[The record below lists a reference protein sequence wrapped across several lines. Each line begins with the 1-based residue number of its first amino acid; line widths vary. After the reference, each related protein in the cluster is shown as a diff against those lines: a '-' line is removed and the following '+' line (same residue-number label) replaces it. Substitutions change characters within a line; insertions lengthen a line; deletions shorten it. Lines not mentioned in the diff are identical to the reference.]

1 MTGPL
6 PPGTRV
12 KHRSQEWATYGRC
25 PRGTGEVLDVIG
37 PFSDGTYD
45 YRVRTGR
52 DFSRPPGPD
61 NPEDRETTWPGHAV
75 STVDF
80 MKLWDSIQ
88 ALTPEQRETL
98 RERTDT
104 ELAEMGR
111 RLDAL
116 AGAEGIV
123 RYEARSIGLESE
135 GPA

>member
-1 MTGPL
+1 
-6 PPGTRV
+6 
-12 KHRSQEWATYGRC
+12 
-25 PRGTGEVLDVIG
+25 
-37 PFSDGTYD
+37 
-45 YRVRTGR
+45 
-52 DFSRPPGPD
+52 
-61 NPEDRETTWPGHAV
+61 
-75 STVDF
+75 